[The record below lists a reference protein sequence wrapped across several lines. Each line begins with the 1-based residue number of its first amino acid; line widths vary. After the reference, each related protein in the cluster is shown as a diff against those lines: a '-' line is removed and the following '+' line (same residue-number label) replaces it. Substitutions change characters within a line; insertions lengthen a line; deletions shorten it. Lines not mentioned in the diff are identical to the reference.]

1 MKTGNTQMGM
11 ENAQFD
17 LDKSTEEYNAIV
29 VYSLWRFLLVV
40 IESRNNEHPLDE
52 GLGNQLPEVSI
63 ENFSFKPSILRVSV
77 GTTVVWTNYD
87 RADHNIKSNDF
98 KSPM

>member
-29 VYSLWRFLLVV
+29 VYSL
-40 IESRNNEHPLDE
+40 
-52 GLGNQLPEVSI
+52 
-63 ENFSFKPSILRVSV
+63 
-77 GTTVVWTNYD
+77 
-87 RADHNIKSNDF
+87 
-98 KSPM
+98 